1 MYIKT
6 LLPKKHIRTIILLHG
21 MNQDISE
28 MINMTKYINK
38 YKKGNKI
45 IIPTADNIDIN
56 WPDGKEKNISSWY
69 NYFTRYD
76 NKVKHDI
83 IDSVQLKN
91 ITNEIVNIIKQESK
105 IIDPGKITLIGISQG
120 GTVCI
125 NAALMLQFKIKN
137 VICIDTIFLH
147 SYFDFKFFNNKN
159 SRQDFKV
166 FQSSKDTIYNPIFQD
181 YCYNMLK
188 NYNNPVEKKIFNL
201 THCENMNTVAGF
213 IILYL

>member
-6 LLPKKHIRTIILLHG
+6 LLPKKHMRTIILLHC

-28 MINMTKYINK
+28 MIDITKYINK
-38 YKKGNKI
+38 YKKGNKF
-45 IIPTADNIDIN
+45 IIPVADNIDIH
-56 WPDGKEKNISSWY
+56 WPDGKEKNILSWY

-83 IDSVQLKN
+83 IDTNQLKN
-91 ITNEIVNIIKQESK
+91 ITNEIVNLIKNESK
-105 IIDPGKITLIGISQG
+105 IIDPRKITTIGISQG

-125 NAALMLQFKIKN
+125 NAALILQFKIKN

-147 SYFDFKFFNNKN
+147 SYFDFKFFNNKC
-159 SRQDFKV
+159 RQDFKV
-166 FQSSKDTIYNPIFQD
+166 FQSSRDTIYNPFFQD
-181 YCYNMLK
+181 YCYDILK
-188 NYNNPVEKKIFNL
+188 NYNNSVEKKIFNL
-201 THCENMNTVAGF
+201 THCENINTIARF

>member
-6 LLPKKHIRTIILLHG
+6 LLPRTHARTIILLHG

-28 MINMTKYINK
+28 MLNITKYINK
-38 YKKGNKI
+38 HKKGNKF
-45 IIPTADNIDIN
+45 IIPIADKIDID
-56 WPDGKEKNISSWY
+56 WPNGKEKNISSWY

-91 ITNEIVNIIKQESK
+91 ITSEIVNIIKNESK
-105 IIDPGKITLIGISQG
+105 IVDPSNISLIGISQG

-125 NAALMLQFKIKN
+125 NAALMLNFKIKN

-147 SYFDFKFFNNKN
+147 TYFDFKFFKNNSCK
-159 SRQDFKV
+159 DFKV
-166 FQSSKDTIYNPIFQD
+166 FQSSRDTIYNPFFQD
-181 YCYNMLK
+181 YCYDILR
-188 NYNNPVEKKIFNL
+188 NYNKTIEKKIFNL
-201 THCENMNTVAGF
+201 SHCENMNTIASF